1 MTASEIARA
10 CKGRLISGDPDFK
23 FTSVTTDSRT
33 TDSGTLFI
41 PLKGERFDGHDFIKN
56 VADSGAGGYIFSSG
70 KCTPDGK
77 CAAIEVN
84 DTSDAILDI
93 AAYYRSRF
101 GNLTVIGLTGSVG
114 KTTTKGMIASVL
126 SEKYKTHST
135 EKNYNNNIGV
145 PLTLFGLKSDD
156 EAAVVEMG
164 MSGFGEI
171 KVLSECARP
180 DIAVITNIGTCHI
193 EFLGS
198 REGILKAKC
207 EIFDGLKK
215 GGKVV
220 LNGDDS
226 YLAGLNGKTEL
237 DITYVGIKS
246 DLCRYKAENI
256 RLSESGADFEADGKK
271 YHINVAGGH
280 NIYNALTAIA
290 VGYMMNMTYE
300 EIRAGL
306 ESYKSEGIRQN
317 IISYGGIKIIND
329 CYNASPDAMKA
340 EADVLESL
348 AAKRRIAV
356 LGDMAELG
364 EMGAELHGDVGR
376 YLNKKNIDT
385 LVTVGSLARHIA
397 ENAKNIPSHCFD
409 DCDGATAFLKSYLS
423 EGDAVLIKA
432 SRCMKFERISKALCE

>member
-220 LNGDDS
+220 LNIKR
-226 YLAGLNGKTEL
+226 KTS
-237 DITYVGIKS
+237 VF
-246 DLCRYKAENI
+246 RN
-256 RLSESGADFEADGKK
+256 
-271 YHINVAGGH
+271 
-280 NIYNALTAIA
+280 
-290 VGYMMNMTYE
+290 
-300 EIRAGL
+300 RAPIL
-306 ESYKSEGIRQN
+306 KRTEKN
-317 IISYGGIKIIND
+317 II
-329 CYNASPDAMKA
+329 
-340 EADVLESL
+340 
-348 AAKRRIAV
+348 
-356 LGDMAELG
+356 
-364 EMGAELHGDVGR
+364 
-376 YLNKKNIDT
+376 
-385 LVTVGSLARHIA
+385 
-397 ENAKNIPSHCFD
+397 
-409 DCDGATAFLKSYLS
+409 
-423 EGDAVLIKA
+423 
-432 SRCMKFERISKALCE
+432 